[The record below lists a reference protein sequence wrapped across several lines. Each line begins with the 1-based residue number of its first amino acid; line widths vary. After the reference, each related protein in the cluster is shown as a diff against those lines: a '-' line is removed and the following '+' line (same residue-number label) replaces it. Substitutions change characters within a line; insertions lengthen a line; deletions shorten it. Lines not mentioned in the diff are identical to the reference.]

1 MALIRKKTPIGCT
14 VCVNFKMV
22 LAAKMRNWYSR
33 GVSLRKKLQEI
44 LPDILPSSPSQ
55 SIKGTELIARIRG
68 ILGDSYSDRSYRSQ
82 FSLMM
87 LDPDS
92 CLARVENGQ
101 GYYLR
106 REDGEEASP
115 HSLHDLFEEDERE
128 EGYSFQRLLLA
139 LGARIQGA
147 DGKGVF
153 VFPEEDTE
161 SWERPDLVSVA
172 WPEGYWSDG
181 AYCFLNEDDTVGIP
195 SFRSVC
201 VYPISDAEENRRAF
215 FRTLATSLW
224 GNEAELM
231 LLGEGLSSE
240 DEDELLQMAALYG
253 VGVTLIELSEKQ
265 IRLLLPEAG
274 ALFRADDA
282 TWRETERTIPC
293 RRIAAP
299 RFRREGIPSP
309 ERECAIVVRSWV
321 DGCLSRGRVEP
332 YELRVSVS

>member
-1 MALIRKKTPIGCT
+1 M
-14 VCVNFKMV
+14 
-22 LAAKMRNWYSR
+22 NWYSHD
-33 GVSLRKKLQEI
+33 VSLRKKLQEI
-44 LPDILPSSPSQ
+44 LPDILPDTPSRA
-55 SIKGTELIARIRG
+55 IKGTELIARIRG
-68 ILGDSYSDRSYRSQ
+68 VLGDSYSDRSYRSQ

-87 LDPDS
+87 LDSDS

-106 REDGEEASP
+106 RADGEEESP
-115 HSLHDLFEEDERE
+115 HSLQDLFEKDERE
-128 EGYSFQRLLLA
+128 EDNSFQRLLLA
-139 LGARIQGA
+139 LGARIQGS

-153 VFPEEDTE
+153 VFPEDDAE
-161 SWERPDLVSVA
+161 SWDRPDLVSVV
-172 WPEGYWSDG
+172 WPAGYWCDG
-181 AYCFLNEDDTVGIP
+181 AYCFLKSENGEGMP

-201 VYPISDAEENRRAF
+201 VSPLSDAEENRRAF

-231 LLGEGLSSE
+231 LLGEDLSPE

-253 VGVTLIELSEKQ
+253 VGVTLIGLSEKQ

-282 TWRETERTIPC
+282 AWREAERSIPC
-293 RRIAAP
+293 RRIASP
-299 RFRREGIPSP
+299 RSRKEGIPAL
-309 ERECAIVVRSWV
+309 EGECAAVVHSWV

>member
-1 MALIRKKTPIGCT
+1 MPFSYT
-14 VCVNFKMV
+14 VCVNFKMK
-22 LAAKMRNWYSR
+22 LAAVRLNWYSR
-33 GVSLRKKLQEI
+33 DVSLRKKLQEI
-44 LPDILPSSPSQ
+44 LPDILPASPMQ
-55 SIKGTELIARIRG
+55 AIKGTELIARIRG

-115 HSLHDLFEEDERE
+115 HSLYDLFEDDVRKEDN
-128 EGYSFQRLLLA
+128 SLQRLLLA

-153 VFPEEDTE
+153 VFPEDDTE
-161 SWERPDLVSVA
+161 SWERPNLVSVA
-172 WPEGYWSDG
+172 WPEGYWCDG
-181 AYCFLNEDDTVGIP
+181 AYCFRDSAGEGAVP

-201 VYPISDAEENRRAF
+201 VAPLSDAEENRRAF
-215 FRTLATSLW
+215 FRALATSLW

-231 LLGEGLSSE
+231 LLGEGLLPE
-240 DEDELLQMAALYG
+240 DEDELSQMAALYG
-253 VGVTLIELSEKQ
+253 VGVTLIELSGKQ

-274 ALFRADDA
+274 TLFRANDA
-282 TWRETERTIPC
+282 MWRETERSISI
-293 RRIAAP
+293 RRIASP
-299 RFRREGIPSP
+299 RFRKEGIPSF
-309 ERECAIVVRSWV
+309 EGECAAVVRSWTE
-321 DGCLSRGRVEP
+321 GCLSRGRVEP